1 MAKIMKG
8 NLQLNIKTYIIG
20 LMLVGIVICFSSCQ
34 DKDEFTPDPI
44 SGDVNEFYADVQ
56 GSHEWD
62 SFDAATDHIFITDNN
77 TSVHIPAN
85 SLVYDDGSDVVGEI
99 SVSLQDYLNMGELI
113 VHNVSAMMSSDR
125 MLSSEGVLF
134 VSFAQGNEVLSV
146 KPESLVTI
154 RVPEPNAS
162 VDAILYDDG
171 GEPIVFDWQVSGDT
185 MSLKS
190 WDFYWDG
197 KDWIDSGYEFYIT
210 GSGWYNIA
218 LELNPDVSF
227 NQPICVSL
235 PRELFDGIN
244 SDVFLILDEYD
255 TVVPLE
261 MNSEKM
267 LFCASFSNLPQDSDA
282 TIVSISSLGEGNY
295 HFGMSHAIINMDNSE
310 LVVVPE
316 PQTKEQILDFLG
328 MF

>member
-8 NLQLNIKTYIIG
+8 NLQLNIKTSIIG

-62 SFDAATDHIFITDNN
+62 SFDAATDHIFITDSN

-113 VHNVSAMMSSDR
+113 VHNVTAMMSSDR
-125 MLSSEGVLF
+125 ILSSEGVLF

-146 KPESLVTI
+146 KPASLVTI

-171 GEPIVFDWQVSGDT
+171 GEPIVFDWQVSGQT
-185 MSLKS
+185 MSLES
-190 WDFYWDG
+190 WDF
-197 KDWIDSGYEFYIT
+197 T
-210 GSGWYNIA
+210 GMVRTGLIA
-218 LELNPDVSF
+218 DMS
-227 NQPICVSL
+227 
-235 PRELFDGIN
+235 
-244 SDVFLILDEYD
+244 
-255 TVVPLE
+255 
-261 MNSEKM
+261 
-267 LFCASFSNLPQDSDA
+267 
-282 TIVSISSLGEGNY
+282 SISLDQVGITLLWNW
-295 HFGMSHAIINMDNSE
+295 I
-310 LVVVPE
+310 LVFRLISQSALAYRENFLME
-316 PQTKEQILDFLG
+316 PIATCF
-328 MF
+328 

>member
-1 MAKIMKG
+1 
-8 NLQLNIKTYIIG
+8 
-20 LMLVGIVICFSSCQ
+20 
-34 DKDEFTPDPI
+34 
-44 SGDVNEFYADVQ
+44 
-56 GSHEWD
+56 
-62 SFDAATDHIFITDNN
+62 
-77 TSVHIPAN
+77 
-85 SLVYDDGSDVVGEI
+85 
-99 SVSLQDYLNMGELI
+99 
-113 VHNVSAMMSSDR
+113 
-125 MLSSEGVLF
+125 
-134 VSFAQGNEVLSV
+134 VLSV

-295 HFGMSHAIINMDNSE
+295 HFGMSHAIINLYNSE